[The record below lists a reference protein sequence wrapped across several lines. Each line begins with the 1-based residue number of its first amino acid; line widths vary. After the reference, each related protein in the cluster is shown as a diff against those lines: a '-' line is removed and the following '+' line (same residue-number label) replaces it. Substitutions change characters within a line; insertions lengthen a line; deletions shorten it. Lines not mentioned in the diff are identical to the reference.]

1 MVKHRFV
8 DLEKGYAMVHKESL
22 FDDEEYTMLLPGDT
36 CHSCEKKKIEEE
48 KERKRQEV
56 EEKKRE
62 QAWRECMVC
71 NIDIDNCTIL

>member
-8 DLEKGYAMVHKESL
+8 DLEKGYAMVHRESL
-22 FDDEEYTMLLPGDT
+22 FDEEYTMLLPGDA
-36 CHSCEKKKIEEE
+36 CYSCEKKKIEEE

-56 EEKKRE
+56 EEKNRE

-71 NIDIDNCTIL
+71 NIDNCTIL